1 MEEIR
6 FAHVSD
12 THIVAAGSSAFLH
25 RVQREVRDPLENMKE
40 GLAALSCQ
48 NLDFLLLTGDLIH
61 EGEAEDYQNYR
72 ALVNRYLPGLPL
84 CCALGNHD
92 RRAAFRQ
99 GFLGQQTMDEGPY
112 LAAAQIKGLQ
122 IISLDSPYADGMRGS
137 LPADQL
143 NYLARRLE
151 NQPPRGS
158 IVLMHNPAVGQQT
171 WGPMA
176 APEEYRHILRQGEVK
191 AVFAGHLHSAY
202 SGCGGG
208 PGPASAASKTN
219 RRISDAGKG
228 AYRMFSIC
236 LPDRGSHRGE
246 SQVPKDLAFCILCDN
261 RIFLLPFRNCVL
273 TEIE

>member
-12 THIVAAGSSAFLH
+12 THIVSAGSSAFLH
-25 RVQREVRDPLENMKE
+25 RVKREVRDPLENLKDC
-40 GLAALSCQ
+40 LAALSCQ

-61 EGEAEDYQNYR
+61 EGEAEDYRNYR
-72 ALVNRYLPGLPL
+72 ALINRYLPGLPL

-99 GFLGQQTMDEGPY
+99 GFLGQQTMDDGPY
-112 LAAAQIKGLQ
+112 LAAAQAKGLQ

-151 NQPPRGS
+151 NQPERGS
-158 IVLMHNPAVGQQT
+158 IVLMHNPAVGQQS

-176 APEEYRHILRQGEVK
+176 VPEEYRNILRQGKVK

-202 SGCGGG
+202 YGWLDGV
-208 PGPASAASKTN
+208 PQFT
-219 RRISDAGKG
+219 AG
-228 AYRMFSIC
+228 S
-236 LPDRGSHRGE
+236 
-246 SQVPKDLAFCILCDN
+246 LAFGIDME
-261 RIFLLPFRNCVL
+261 PDASVYTNCYSYNMCRLDSQGYFSVWPVVVDPARRVL
-273 TEIE
+273 QVKQIDE